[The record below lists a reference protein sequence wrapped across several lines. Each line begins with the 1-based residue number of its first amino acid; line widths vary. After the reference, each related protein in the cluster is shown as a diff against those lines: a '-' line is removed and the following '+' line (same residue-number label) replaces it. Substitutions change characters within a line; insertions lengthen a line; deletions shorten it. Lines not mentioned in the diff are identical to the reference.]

1 MSVLSHA
8 SADLAGL
15 WGLLVAPPSSR
26 EARLAAESC
35 ERAAVEVVGLLSL
48 SPPEAGRERL
58 RPGSLLSSR
67 DDFTRCRSGCSCLPL
82 ANLQDMDGVRT
93 LHMCFQARMHDE
105 SQVASHLRL

>member
-1 MSVLSHA
+1 MP

-48 SPPEAGRERL
+48 SPPEAGLARL
-58 RPGSLLSSR
+58 RPGSLLSNR
-67 DDFTRCRSGCSCLPL
+67 DDLTRCRSGCSCLPL
-82 ANLQDMDGVRT
+82 ANLQSMDGLRG
-93 LHMCFQARMHDE
+93 
-105 SQVASHLRL
+105 LRLQA